1 MGPQELQ
8 RSCSASWQP
17 VPWSTVLLGV
27 VGFHLVGSSVQ
38 LADFCPAYGTLTMQL
53 CEQAAGSSMADRPG
67 GTGRHTERAKIGTRA
82 RTVLWVGTD
91 STVTLVLTGDGMVDY
106 PESSAV
112 SASSA
117 PSQTAGGPC
126 HSNSDTVARKPAS

>member
-1 MGPQELQ
+1 
-8 RSCSASWQP
+8 
-17 VPWSTVLLGV
+17 
-27 VGFHLVGSSVQ
+27 
-38 LADFCPAYGTLTMQL
+38 
-53 CEQAAGSSMADRPG
+53 MADRPG

-82 RTVLWVGTD
+82 RTVLWVETN